1 MEKRDELSVL
11 ESRQLELQARIS
23 ESDRA
28 ALDYVKSLPGFREAY
43 PEHAAEYDEAKADLD
58 VTDEA
63 ADTVRRS
70 WELLIG
76 TWVNPGDVIIYD
88 GKCYVVIQGHTLQSD
103 WIPSQVPALYRLDGD
118 APSGGGDEP
127 VVDEWP
133 EFVQPTGAHDAY
145 AKGAKVTYKGEHY
158 VSLID
163 ANVYSP
169 EAYPD
174 GWRKEE

>member
-1 MEKRDELSVL
+1 MEKRDELNAL
-11 ESRQLELQARIS
+11 ESQQLELQKRIS

-28 ALDYVKSLPGFREAY
+28 ALDYVKSLPGFAEAY
-43 PEHAAEYDEAKADLD
+43 PEHAAAYEEAQAEKEAVDTEVAD
-58 VTDEA
+58 VKS
-63 ADTVRRS
+63 S
-70 WELLIG
+70 WEFLIG
-76 TWVNPGDVIIYD
+76 TWVNPGDKIIYD
-88 GKCYVVIQGHTLQSD
+88 GKRYVVIQGHILQSD

-169 EAYPD
+169 EAYPA